1 MDTLM
6 VFHKTLII
14 TFLTVFLQLQ
24 CYSQE
29 QPEKLI
35 NDTVRIERIKFPV
48 KIDGRIE
55 EDAWK
60 EIKSFSLRE
69 IQPEYG
75 GEPSERTEFL
85 LGYDN
90 DYIYAAGRFFNSNPT
105 DLQVTSYKRDNW
117 HYSTDFMALLF
128 DTFNDNEN
136 GVMFLA
142 SPVGTRTDIN
152 ILNDFENEANT
163 SWNTFWDVATTRNN
177 ECWFTEMRIP
187 FSSLRFE
194 EKDNKVIMGLT
205 VHRWFAKKNEVYS
218 YPLTAQNFG
227 YGGVYKPSQTQNI
240 LFEGISRHN
249 PLYITPYL
257 LGGLSQI
264 NQMNE
269 SGTEYIRNDEF
280 VREAGLDIKFGIA
293 KNLTLDVTINPDFAQ
308 VEADNQMVN
317 LTRYSLF
324 YPEKRLFF
332 QERSGNFEF
341 GFEGN
346 DYLFYSR
353 QIGIHEGDKV
363 RIYGGARIV
372 GRAGPWDI
380 GFINMQTEKHED
392 LLSENFNV
400 MRLRRQVFNPYSYI
414 GGMIT
419 SRIGNGENWNS
430 AYGLDGIFRL
440 FGNDYLTLKW
450 AQSFEDGQQNN
461 IADLEP
467 SKIYVNWDRRGT
479 KGFGYDLSYSRSG
492 EYFNPGIGFELIDNY
507 TRFGDRVQFGWYPG
521 EKSKLLNHQVF
532 IKAVAYVRNLDGK
545 TESSIL
551 GPGWQFYTKSNSSG
565 SVQLNRNTE
574 NVADTFTIST
584 GVEVPAGIYEFYG
597 IAGEYEPLRGKPYRI
612 GTRVAAGSFYDGWHA
627 SWSLTPVAYVS
638 AHLQLEGTYQLNRIE
653 FPDRNQSFTG
663 HIGRLKIESF
673 LNVKHSFLAFIQYNS
688 DSDAIF
694 TNLRYRYNPSEG
706 HDLYI
711 VYDEGLNSDRER
723 ETPVLPLM
731 KNRTIMLKY
740 SYTFKVGL

>member
-1 MDTLM
+1 MNVITIL
-6 VFHKTLII
+6 HKTLII
-14 TFLTVFLQLQ
+14 SALSTFAQLQ
-24 CYSQE
+24 CYTQE
-29 QPEKLI
+29 PSLNTL
-35 NDTVRIERIKFPV
+35 NDTLKIKRINSPVR
-48 KIDGRIE
+48 IDGRID

-60 EIKSFSLRE
+60 DIKSFPLKM
-69 IQPEYG
+69 IQPNYG
-75 GEPSERTEFL
+75 NEPSESTEIL

-90 DYIYAAGRFFNSNPT
+90 DYIYAAGRFYNSNPS
-105 DLQVTSYKRDNW
+105 DLQVTSFKRDNW
-117 HYSTDFMALLF
+117 QYSTDFMAILL
-128 DTFNDNEN
+128 DTFNDKEN

-142 SPVGTRTDIN
+142 SPAGTRTDIN

-163 SWNTFWDVATTRNN
+163 SWNTFWDVATTRTKD
-177 ECWFTEMRIP
+177 CWYTEMRIP

-194 EKDNKVIMGLT
+194 EKNKKVVMGLT
-205 VHRWFAKKNEVYS
+205 VHRWFAKKNEVNS
-218 YPLTAQNFG
+218 FPLTAQNFG
-227 YGGVYKPSQTQNI
+227 YGGVYKPSQTRSI

-257 LGGLSQI
+257 LGGLSQV
-264 NQMNE
+264 NQLNE
-269 SGTEYIRNDEF
+269 SGTEYIKSDEI
-280 VREAGLDIKFGIA
+280 VKEAGLDIKFGIA
-293 KNLTLDVTINPDFAQ
+293 KNLTLDVTVNPDFAQ

-332 QERSGNFEF
+332 QERSGNFDF

-380 GFINMQTEKHED
+380 GFINMQTEKHDD
-392 LLSENFNV
+392 LLSENFNI
-400 MRLRRQVFNPYSYI
+400 MRLRRQVFNQYSYI
-414 GGMIT
+414 GGMVT
-419 SRIGNGENWNS
+419 SRIGNKDNWNT

-440 FGNDYLTLKW
+440 FGNDYLTMKW
-450 AQSFEDGQQNN
+450 AQSFENGLENN
-461 IADLEP
+461 FADLEP
-467 SKIYVNWDRRGT
+467 SKIYVNWNRRGT
-479 KGFGYDLSYSRSG
+479 KGLGYNLSYTRSG
-492 EYFNPGIGFELIDNY
+492 EYFNPGIGFELMDNY
-507 TRFGDRVQFGWYPG
+507 SRFGDRIQYGWYPG
-521 EKSKLLNHQVF
+521 EKSKLLNHQAF
-532 IKAVAYVRNLDGK
+532 IETVTYLRHSDGEI
-545 TESSIL
+545 ESSLI
-551 GPGWQFYTKSNSSG
+551 GPGWQFYTKLNTSA
-565 SVQLNRNTE
+565 SVQINRNSE
-574 NVADTFTIST
+574 NVAQSFTIST

-597 IAGEYEPLRGKPYRI
+597 IEGDYEPLRGNPYRI
-612 GTRVAAGSFYDGWHA
+612 GGHAIVGSFYDGWRV
-627 SWSLTPVAYVS
+627 SCSLTPVAYVS

-673 LNVKHSFLAFIQYNS
+673 LNVKHSLIAFIQYNS
-688 DSDAIF
+688 ASDAVF
-694 TNLRYRYNPSEG
+694 TNIRYRFNPSEG

-723 ETPVLPLM
+723 EIPMLPLM